1 MPRVT
6 RAALRSM
13 EQHDESSVAVLVPL
27 PQTPTKGRIP
37 LGEIANNKGAESQA
51 PTNSEERAA
60 PAKKGTGKGKKRTM
74 AKQAKTEMTE
84 KAEEVCVEILE
95 DENQSTCSSAVEACQ
110 DLLKDGSQDTREV
123 VIDSDRIQ
131 TPPYAASSRASQELS
146 PKPATPH
153 SDDGMQRA
161 DNITMS
167 GSREKEE
174 DSFLAK
180 IESRTPLKM
189 TTSEEIGTLPAQDD
203 NKEDSFAERIRTRT
217 PGKRI
222 SRIED
227 SVDALDALEEEI
239 EKIGGSIPGGADDLK
254 SLVKAKKQAK
264 SQPTKT
270 DKKVSDSVRSNKG
283 TVIQKKTAAGRL
295 STAAKTAR
303 PNRSAGTVKT
313 GTRLSTSLDQQKPEV
328 IIQGPAPTRA
338 NGQPTSQ
345 GTVKNR
351 MSSVH
356 KAPFQPHK
364 STKPPTRAS
373 FELPGE
379 AFARNLKEQREQR
392 LKREEEEV
400 PKPRVFKARPVRISH
415 APEVKLTAAARLR
428 LSMAKGEPASVRGS
442 PSGVAKSRPAT
453 RPSAIAMAGQSKRL
467 STLSVAKP
475 STQPSA
481 EGSTQ
486 PSASSS
492 TRVTRGPSLSLST
505 TAPSSLGANR
515 PPLTTAES
523 AHQKLKGK
531 EVFGRRKVEIMER
544 EKAKKEKEAATRQ
557 ARADAA
563 ERGRIASREWAEKQR
578 AKKLE
583 AATTDEQA
591 KTLGA

>member
-1 MPRVT
+1 MQR
-6 RAALRSM
+6 
-13 EQHDESSVAVLVPL
+13 
-27 PQTPTKGRIP
+27 
-37 LGEIANNKGAESQA
+37 
-51 PTNSEERAA
+51 
-60 PAKKGTGKGKKRTM
+60 
-74 AKQAKTEMTE
+74 
-84 KAEEVCVEILE
+84 
-95 DENQSTCSSAVEACQ
+95 
-110 DLLKDGSQDTREV
+110 
-123 VIDSDRIQ
+123 
-131 TPPYAASSRASQELS
+131 
-146 PKPATPH
+146 
-153 SDDGMQRA
+153 SDDI
-161 DNITMS
+161 DMS

-174 DSFLAK
+174 DSFVVK

-189 TTSEEIGTLPAQDD
+189 TTSEEIETLPAQVD

-239 EKIGGSIPGGADDLK
+239 EKIDGSIPGGADDLK

-270 DKKVSDSVRSNKG
+270 DKKVSGSVRSKQD
-283 TVIQKKTAAGRL
+283 TVIQKKIAVRRL
-295 STAAKTAR
+295 STAAKSAR
-303 PNRSAGTVKT
+303 PNPSTGTVKT
-313 GTRLSTSLDQQKPEV
+313 GTRPSTSLAQQKPEV
-328 IIQGPAPTRA
+328 PIQDPAPTRA
-338 NGQPTSQ
+338 MGQPTSQ
-345 GTVKNR
+345 GTLKKRV
-351 MSSVH
+351 SSVH

-415 APEVKLTAAARLR
+415 APEVKLTAAAKLR
-428 LSMAKGEPASVRGS
+428 LSMAKGDPASVRGS
-442 PSGVAKSRPAT
+442 TSGVAKPRSKT
-453 RPSAIAMAGQSKRL
+453 RPSAIAMESKRL

-475 STQPSA
+475 STQLPA

-486 PSASSS
+486 PSISSS

-505 TAPSSLGANR
+505 TNRAPSALGANR
-515 PPLTTAES
+515 PALTTEES

-531 EVFGRRKVEIMER
+531 EVFGRRKVELMER
-544 EKAKKEKEAATRQ
+544 EKAKKEKEEATRL
-557 ARADAA
+557 ARVDAA

-583 AATTDEQA
+583 AARIDEQA
-591 KTLGA
+591 KSVGA

>member
-1 MPRVT
+1 M
-6 RAALRSM
+6 
-13 EQHDESSVAVLVPL
+13 
-27 PQTPTKGRIP
+27 
-37 LGEIANNKGAESQA
+37 
-51 PTNSEERAA
+51 
-60 PAKKGTGKGKKRTM
+60 
-74 AKQAKTEMTE
+74 
-84 KAEEVCVEILE
+84 
-95 DENQSTCSSAVEACQ
+95 
-110 DLLKDGSQDTREV
+110 
-123 VIDSDRIQ
+123 DSDRIQ

-146 PKPATPH
+146 PKPATPD
-153 SDDGMQRA
+153 SDDGMQKA
-161 DNITMS
+161 DDITMS
-167 GSREKEE
+167 GSKEKEE

-189 TTSEEIGTLPAQDD
+189 ATSEEMGTLPTQDD

-254 SLVKAKKQAK
+254 SLVKAKKQAR

-270 DKKVSDSVRSNKG
+270 DKKVSDSVRSNKA

-295 STAAKTAR
+295 STAAKTPG
-303 PNRSAGTVKT
+303 PNSSAGTVKT
-313 GTRLSTSLDQQKPEV
+313 GTRPSTSLAQQKPEV

-338 NGQPTSQ
+338 KGQPTSQ
-345 GTVKNR
+345 GTLKNR
-351 MSSVH
+351 ISSVH

-392 LKREEEEV
+392 LKREEEEE

-415 APEVKLTAAARLR
+415 APEVKLTAAAKLR
-428 LSMAKGEPASVRGS
+428 LSMAKGEPASVHGS
-442 PSGVAKSRPAT
+442 ASGVAKPRPAT

-505 TAPSSLGANR
+505 TTRAPSSLGTNR
-515 PPLTTAES
+515 PALTTEES

-544 EKAKKEKEAATRQ
+544 EKAKKEKEEATRQ

-563 ERGRIASREWAEKQR
+563 ERGRIASREWAEKQK

-583 AATTDEQA
+583 AARMDEQA
-591 KTLGA
+591 KTSGA